1 MKNKISL
8 LLWVSILPQLVF
20 IYYVR
25 RNPEWVESY
34 YSEKFYP
41 LVSKLHV
48 GFFNIFSFSAGDLLY
63 FFMIVFSIRYFYKFF
78 TVEVKN
84 PLLIVGDI
92 GALVALISLLFHL
105 TWGINYHRKPLNE
118 QMGMSI
124 EYDQTDLE
132 STLNDL
138 ITKSNELHLSLVEN
152 DSLAVNFPYSKEE
165 LLEKAVSFD
174 PLTNNQLEE
183 IYKVKKSLFSLP
195 LSYMGYSGYLNPIT
209 LEAQVNSKIP
219 KISFITTILHE
230 TAHQMGYASEKEA
243 NFIAFF
249 SAINSEDPYVQ
260 YAGYTFAIRYC
271 YGDLLISDREKAIE
285 IIGNLNP
292 GIIKNIRAVNQ
303 FWVEYINPLRP
314 FFKKTYDGYL
324 KVNGQK
330 SGIMSYNEM
339 VGMVIN
345 HHEKSIKK

>member
-1 MKNKISL
+1 MKNKTSL
-8 LLWVSILPQLVF
+8 LLWISILPQLLF
-20 IYYVR
+20 IYYIR

-34 YSEKFYP
+34 YSEKIYP
-41 LVSKLHV
+41 LVYKLHG
-48 GFFNIFSFSAGDLLY
+48 GFFNLFSFSVGDLLY
-63 FFMIVFSIRYFYKFF
+63 FFMIFFSIRYFYKFF
-78 TVEVKN
+78 TFEVKK
-84 PLLIVGDI
+84 PLLIIREI

-132 STLNDL
+132 NTLNYL
-138 ITKSNELHLSLVEN
+138 VTKSNELHLSLVGI
-152 DSLAVNFPYSKEE
+152 DSLAVDFPYSKEE
-165 LLEKAVSFD
+165 LFEKTVSFD

-195 LSYMGYSGYLNPIT
+195 LTYMGYSGYLNPIT

-219 KISFITTILHE
+219 KVSFITTILHE

-271 YGDLLISDREKAIE
+271 YGNLLISDRKKAIE

-292 GIIKNIRAVNQ
+292 GIIKNIRVVNR
-303 FWVEYINPLRP
+303 FWLDYKNPLRP
-314 FFKKTYDGYL
+314 IFKKSYDEYL

-339 VGMVIN
+339 VGLVIN
-345 HHEKSIKK
+345 HHKKSIKK

>member
-1 MKNKISL
+1 MKNKTSL
-8 LLWVSILPQLVF
+8 LLWISILPQLLF
-20 IYYVR
+20 IYYIR

-34 YSEKFYP
+34 YSEKIYP
-41 LVSKLHV
+41 LVYKLHG
-48 GFFNIFSFSAGDLLY
+48 GFFNLFSFSAGDLLY
-63 FFMIVFSIRYFYKFF
+63 FFIIFFSIRYFYKFF
-78 TVEVKN
+78 TFEVKK
-84 PLLIVGDI
+84 PLLIVREI

-132 STLNDL
+132 NTLNYL
-138 ITKSNELHLSLVEN
+138 VTKSNELHLSLVGI
-152 DSLAVNFPYSKEE
+152 DSLAVDFPYSKEE
-165 LLEKAVSFD
+165 LFEKTVSFD

-195 LSYMGYSGYLNPIT
+195 LTYMGYSGYLNPIT

-219 KISFITTILHE
+219 KVSFITTILHE

-271 YGDLLISDREKAIE
+271 YGNLLISDRKKAIE

-292 GIIKNIRAVNQ
+292 GIIKNIRVVNR
-303 FWVEYINPLRP
+303 FWLDYKNPLRP
-314 FFKKTYDGYL
+314 IFKKSYDEYL

-339 VGMVIN
+339 VGLVIN
-345 HHEKSIKK
+345 HHKKSIKK

>member
-1 MKNKISL
+1 MKNKTSL
-8 LLWVSILPQLVF
+8 LLWISILPQLLF
-20 IYYVR
+20 IYYIR

-34 YSEKFYP
+34 YSEKIYP
-41 LVSKLHV
+41 LVSKLHG
-48 GFFNIFSFSAGDLLY
+48 GFFNVFSFSVGDLLY
-63 FFMIVFSIRYFYKFF
+63 FFMIFFSIRYFYKFF
-78 TVEVKN
+78 TFEVKKL
-84 PLLIVGDI
+84 LLIVREI

-132 STLNDL
+132 NTLNYL
-138 ITKSNELHLSLVEN
+138 VTKSNELHLSLVGI
-152 DSLAVNFPYSKEE
+152 DSLAVDFPYSKEE
-165 LLEKAVSFD
+165 LFEKAVSFN

-195 LSYMGYSGYLNPIT
+195 LTYMGYSGYLNPIT

-219 KISFITTILHE
+219 KVSFITTILHE

-271 YGDLLISDREKAIE
+271 YGNLLISDRKKAIE

-292 GIIKNIRAVNQ
+292 GIIKNIRVVNR
-303 FWVEYINPLRP
+303 FWLDYKNPLRP
-314 FFKKTYDGYL
+314 IFKKSYDEYL

-339 VGMVIN
+339 VGLVIN
-345 HHEKSIKK
+345 HHKKSIKK

>member
-1 MKNKISL
+1 MKNKTSL
-8 LLWVSILPQLVF
+8 LLWISILPQLLF
-20 IYYVR
+20 IYYIR

-41 LVSKLHV
+41 LVSKLHG
-48 GFFNIFSFSAGDLLY
+48 GFFNLFSFSVGDLLY
-63 FFMIVFSIRYFYKFF
+63 FFMIFFSIRYFYKFF
-78 TVEVKN
+78 TFEVKK
-84 PLLIVGDI
+84 PLLIVREI

-132 STLNDL
+132 NTLNYL
-138 ITKSNELHLSLVEN
+138 VTKSNELHLSLVGI
-152 DSLAVNFPYSKEE
+152 DSLAVDFPYSKEE
-165 LLEKAVSFD
+165 LFEKTVSFD

-195 LSYMGYSGYLNPIT
+195 LTYMGYSGYLNPIT

-219 KISFITTILHE
+219 KVSFITTILHE

-271 YGDLLISDREKAIE
+271 YGNLLISDRKKAIE

-292 GIIKNIRAVNQ
+292 GIIKNIRVVNR
-303 FWVEYINPLRP
+303 FWLDYKNPLRP
-314 FFKKTYDGYL
+314 IFKKSYDEYL

-339 VGMVIN
+339 VGLVIN
-345 HHEKSIKK
+345 HHKKSIKK

>member
-41 LVSKLHV
+41 LVSKLHL

-78 TVEVKN
+78 TVEVKK
-84 PLLIVGDI
+84 PLLIVRDI

-132 STLNDL
+132 NTLNYL
-138 ITKSNELHLSLVEN
+138 VTKSNELHLSLVGI
-152 DSLAVNFPYSKEE
+152 DSLAVDLPYSKEE
-165 LLEKAVSFD
+165 LFEKAVSFD

-195 LSYMGYSGYLNPIT
+195 LTYMGYSGYLNPIT

-219 KISFITTILHE
+219 KASFITTILHE

-243 NFIAFF
+243 NFIAFL
-249 SAINSEDPYVQ
+249 SAIKSDDPYIR

-271 YGDLLISDREKAIE
+271 YGDLLLVDREKAIE
-285 IIGNLNP
+285 IIGSLNP
-292 GIIKNIRAVNQ
+292 GIVKNIRAVNQ
-303 FWVEYINPLRP
+303 FWIGYKNPLRP
-314 FFKKTYDGYL
+314 LFKKTYDGYL
-324 KVNGQK
+324 KANGQK
-330 SGIMSYNEM
+330 NGILSYNEM
-339 VGMVIN
+339 VGLVIN
-345 HHEKSIKK
+345 HYKKSIK

>member
-1 MKNKISL
+1 MKNKTSL
-8 LLWVSILPQLVF
+8 LLWISILPQLLF
-20 IYYVR
+20 IYYIR

-34 YSEKFYP
+34 YSEKIYP
-41 LVSKLHV
+41 LVYKLHG
-48 GFFNIFSFSAGDLLY
+48 GFFNLFSFSVGDLLY
-63 FFMIVFSIRYFYKFF
+63 FFMIFFSIRYFYKFF
-78 TVEVKN
+78 TFEVKK
-84 PLLIVGDI
+84 PLLIVREI

-132 STLNDL
+132 NTLNYL
-138 ITKSNELHLSLVEN
+138 VTKSNELHLSLVGI
-152 DSLAVNFPYSKEE
+152 DSLAVDFPYSKEE
-165 LLEKAVSFD
+165 LFEKTVSFD

-195 LSYMGYSGYLNPIT
+195 LTYMGYSGYLNPIT

-219 KISFITTILHE
+219 KVSFITTILHE

-271 YGDLLISDREKAIE
+271 YGDLLISDRKKAIE

-292 GIIKNIRAVNQ
+292 GIIKNIRVVNR
-303 FWVEYINPLRP
+303 FWLDYKNPLRP
-314 FFKKTYDGYL
+314 IFKKSYDEYL

-339 VGMVIN
+339 VGLVIN
-345 HHEKSIKK
+345 HHKKSIKK

>member
-1 MKNKISL
+1 MKNKTSL
-8 LLWVSILPQLVF
+8 LLWISILPQLLF
-20 IYYVR
+20 IYYIR

-41 LVSKLHV
+41 LVSKLHG
-48 GFFNIFSFSAGDLLY
+48 GFFNLFSFSVGDLLY
-63 FFMIVFSIRYFYKFF
+63 FFMIFFSIRYFYKFF
-78 TVEVKN
+78 TFEVKK
-84 PLLIVGDI
+84 PLLIVREI

-132 STLNDL
+132 NTLNYL
-138 ITKSNELHLSLVEN
+138 VTKSNELHLSLVGI
-152 DSLAVNFPYSKEE
+152 DSLAVDFPYSKEE
-165 LLEKAVSFD
+165 LFVKTVSFD

-195 LSYMGYSGYLNPIT
+195 LTYMGYSGYLNPIT

-219 KISFITTILHE
+219 KVSFITTILHE

-271 YGDLLISDREKAIE
+271 YGNLLISDRKKAIE

-292 GIIKNIRAVNQ
+292 GIIKNIRVVNR
-303 FWVEYINPLRP
+303 FWLDYKNPLRP
-314 FFKKTYDGYL
+314 IFKKSYDEYL

-339 VGMVIN
+339 VGLVIN
-345 HHEKSIKK
+345 HHKKSIKK